1 MCGLAAIFSYQTSAA
16 HVDQEELL
24 RISQAMI
31 SRGPNGEGLWISDDK
46 RIGLAHRRLAII
58 DLSPAG
64 AQPMTTF
71 DNAISIVYNGEI
83 YNFRDLRQGLE
94 FKGYR
99 FRSNSDTEVLLYLY
113 QEYGQEMVQ
122 HLRGMYA
129 FVIWDKHNRG
139 IFLARDPFGIKPLYY
154 SDNGISIRIA
164 SQVKALLKGG
174 QVDTNPEPA
183 GHVGFFL
190 WGHVPEPYTLYKG
203 IRALPAGTS
212 LWIDT
217 LGHKK
222 SKQFFNVS
230 DEFAKA
236 SETRLNL
243 SPHEMYERLRVAL
256 LDSVRQHLIAD
267 VPVGIFLSAGL
278 DSTTLLALAKDS
290 QTQSQK
296 SLHIGKGGDSLG
308 IVDKTI
314 ENALHTVTLGFKE
327 FEGSLNDET
336 PLAELVAKK
345 YGAIHQTR
353 WQTREDFQ
361 SEYERLLEFMD
372 QPTTD
377 GVNSYFV
384 SKAAKEAGL
393 KVALSGI
400 GGDELFGGYPSF
412 KQIPSVVKTLSSFH
426 FAPIFGKGFRYI
438 SSPILKH
445 FTSPKYAGLL
455 EYGGTYGGAYM
466 LRRGMYMPWE
476 LPKLLDGEMVRQ
488 GWDELNSLSRM
499 EHTIQKLNN
508 THLKIT
514 ALETQWYMRNQLL
527 RDTDWASMAHSI
539 EIRTPLVDIELFRS
553 VAPLLNSTHAPSKL
567 DMAQTPCNPLPIE
580 ILQRKKT
587 GFSVPLRDWLTPE
600 KGPLQKHRGLRDWAC
615 AIYESQKLS

>member
-1 MCGLAAIFSYQTSAA
+1 MCGLAAIFSYQASAVL
-16 HVDQEELL
+16 VDQEELI

-31 SRGPNGEGLWISDDK
+31 NRGPDGEGLWISDDK
-46 RIGLAHRRLAII
+46 RIGLAHRRLSII
-58 DLSPAG
+58 DLSRSG
-64 AQPMTTF
+64 AQPMTTS
-71 DNAISIVYNGEI
+71 DNAIRIVYNGEI
-83 YNFRDLRQGLE
+83 YNFRELRHGLE
-94 FKGYR
+94 LKGYR

-113 QEYGQEMVQ
+113 QEYGQEIV
-122 HLRGMYA
+122 HYLRGMYA
-129 FVIWDKHNRG
+129 FVIWDRHNRG
-139 IFLARDPFGIKPLYY
+139 IFLARDPLGIKPLYY
-154 SDNGISIRIA
+154 ADDGITIRIA

-203 IRALPAGTS
+203 IRVLPAGTS

-217 LGHKK
+217 LGHKE

-243 SPHEMYERLRVAL
+243 SPHEMHERLRAAL

-278 DSTTLLALAKDS
+278 DSTTLLALAKDL
-290 QTQSQK
+290 QTQSHK
-296 SLHIGKGGDSLG
+296 SLHNGIGGKSVGM
-308 IVDKTI
+308 VDKKL

-327 FEGSLNDET
+327 FEGSLNDEV

-345 YGAIHQTR
+345 YDTIHQTR
-353 WQTREDFQ
+353 WLTREDFR

-412 KQIPSVVKTLSSFH
+412 NQIPSVVKTLRPFK
-426 FAPIFGKGFRYI
+426 FAPTLGKGFRYI

-488 GWDELNSLSRM
+488 GWEELNSLSRM
-499 EHTIQKLNN
+499 EHSIQNLNN

-527 RDTDWASMAHSI
+527 RDTDWASMAHSL

-553 VAPLLNSTHAPSKL
+553 VAPLLNSAQAPRKI
-567 DMAQTPCNPLPIE
+567 DMALTPSISLPDE
-580 ILQRKKT
+580 IVQRKKT
-587 GFSVPLRDWLTPE
+587 GFSVPLREWLKPE
-600 KGPLQKHRGLRDWAC
+600 VGPLQKHRGLREWAC
-615 AIYESQKLS
+615 AIYASQTLS